1 MYIPHYHK
9 NENLEE
15 VKGFLKAN
23 SFGILLNQNNGKIWG
38 SHIPLELELDP
49 SGEEVIY
56 GHISK
61 ANFQL
66 KDYTEGKEE
75 VLLIFNGPH
84 SYVSSSWYNHENVPT
99 WNYIAVHIYGSLEV
113 IDNEEL
119 KYSLDKLINKYEAKM
134 ENPIHLDSLSEKTMK
149 QMKGIIGFKIHI
161 NEIQA
166 AYKLSQN
173 RDDEDYHNIVEEL
186 NKSKHNLDKETSKI
200 MKSKRY
206 S

>member
-1 MYIPHYHK
+1 M
-9 NENLEE
+9 
-15 VKGFLKAN
+15 
-23 SFGILLNQNNGKIWG
+23 
-38 SHIPLELELDP
+38 
-49 SGEEVIY
+49 IY

-186 NKSKHNLDKETSKI
+186 NKSEHNLDKETSKI